1 MTIAGGLSM
10 SRRLLLSAA
19 GLLIVS
25 PVLKAAESTSEL
37 TRKIN
42 EFTVARQTALGI
54 RPAPLADDSEYLR
67 RVYLDLAG
75 RIPSVDEVRAFL
87 ADQSADKRA
96 QIVAKLLKDERYVEH
111 FTNVW
116 RHLLVPELM
125 ANVNVQVQNGN
136 GFDGW
141 LRKQIADNL
150 RYDQFARELLT
161 VPFAAER
168 IRGGKPAMNR
178 SAEAS
183 PNDPTPSAFYTA
195 KEAKPENLASSTA
208 RILLGVRIEC
218 AQCHDHPKGHWT
230 REQFW
235 SYAAFFAG
243 LSQNRE
249 STSGVREIFD
259 KREMT
264 IPGSSTVVEA
274 EFLGGGIP
282 QWKFNVGSRV
292 TLAEWMIAA
301 DNPYFAKAAVNRL
314 WAHFFGIGLV
324 DPEDDLRA
332 DNPPSHPELLDELA
346 RQIVAHDFD
355 VQYLIRAITA
365 SDAYQRTSAVTD
377 ADLNPR
383 AFARMNLKRLTPEQ
397 LFDSLA
403 EATGYREPT
412 APRDPRVPVPSR
424 GGARAEFLNLF
435 ASGVSS
441 RTEVQLSI
449 PQALLLMNGRFVSDA
464 LQTNNATLV
473 DLALRLTKLDT
484 QTGSNAI
491 YLATV
496 AGNPKLDTAGRIESL
511 FLATLSR
518 KPTAAEAEKLV
529 RYVEEAGERNR
540 ALAGVFWMLLNS
552 AEFIVNH

>member
-1 MTIAGGLSM
+1 M
-10 SRRLLLSAA
+10 SRRLFLATF
-19 GLLIVS
+19 GLVVVS
-25 PVLKAAESTSEL
+25 PLLCAAEPASEL

-42 EFTVARQTALGI
+42 ESIAARQTALGI
-54 RPAPLADDSEYLR
+54 RPSPLADDSEYLR

-75 RIPSVDEVRAFL
+75 RIPGADEVGTFL
-87 ADQSADKRA
+87 TEKSAEKRT
-96 QIVAKLLKDERYVEH
+96 QTVDRLLNDDRYVEH
-111 FTNVW
+111 FANVW

-125 ANVNVQVQNGN
+125 ANVNIQAQNGN

-141 LRKQIADNL
+141 LKKQIADNV

-178 SAEAS
+178 PTESS
-183 PNDPTPSAFYTA
+183 PNDPSPSAFYTA
-195 KEAKPENLASSTA
+195 KEAKPENLAASTA

-218 AQCHDHPKGHWT
+218 AQCHDHPQGHWS

-243 LSQNRE
+243 LSRNPDNA
-249 STSGVREIFD
+249 GGGIREIFD

-292 TLAEWMIAA
+292 TLAEWVTAP

-314 WAHFFGIGLV
+314 WAHFFGVGLV
-324 DPEDDLRA
+324 DPEDDLRK

-346 RQIVAHDFD
+346 KEFVAHGFD
-355 VQYLIRAITA
+355 VQYLVRAITA
-365 SDAYQRTSAVTD
+365 TDAYQRTSAVSEG

-383 AFARMNLKRLTPEQ
+383 AFTRMSLKRLTPEQ

-403 EATGYREPT
+403 AATGYREPT
-412 APRDPRVPVPSR
+412 TTPDPRVPVPVR
-424 GGARAEFLNLF
+424 GGARGEFLNLF
-435 ASGVSS
+435 SSGVSS

-473 DLALRLTKLDT
+473 DLALKWTKLDT
-484 QTGSNAI
+484 KTGSNAI

-496 AGNPKLDTAGRIESL
+496 VGDPKFDTAGRLESL

-518 KPTAAEAEKLV
+518 KPTPAETEKLV
-529 RYVEEAGERNR
+529 RYVEGANDSKR

>member
-1 MTIAGGLSM
+1 MTM
-10 SRRLLLSAA
+10 SRQILAVVALVILSS
-19 GLLIVS
+19 IV
-25 PVLKAAESTSEL
+25 PAAEPASEL
-37 TRKIN
+37 TGKIN
-42 EFTVARQTALGI
+42 EFIAARQMALGI

-75 RIPSVDEVRAFL
+75 RIPGIDEVSAFL

-96 QIVAKLLKDERYVEH
+96 QVVARLLKDDRYVEH

-141 LRKQIADNL
+141 LRKQIAGNV

-168 IRGGKPAMNR
+168 IRGGKAAMNR
-178 SAEAS
+178 PEESS
-183 PNDPTPSAFYTA
+183 PNDPSPAAFYTA
-195 KEAKPENLASSTA
+195 KEAKPENLAASTA

-218 AQCHDHPKGHWT
+218 AQCHDDKQGHWS

-243 LSQNRE
+243 LSPNRE
-249 STSGVREIFD
+249 STSGVREVFD

-292 TLAEWMIAA
+292 TLADWVIAP
-301 DNPYFAKAAVNRL
+301 DNPYFARAAVNRL

-324 DPEDDLRA
+324 DPEDDLRK
-332 DNPPSHPELLDELA
+332 DNPPSHPELLEELA
-346 RQIVAHDFD
+346 RQFVAHDFD

-365 SDAYQRTSAVTD
+365 SDAYRRTSAVTEG

-383 AFARMNLKRLTPEQ
+383 AFTRMNLKRLTPEQ

-403 EATGYREPT
+403 EATGYREPPT
-412 APRDPRVPVPSR
+412 PQNPRVPVPFR
-424 GGARAEFLNLF
+424 GGARGEFLNLF

-449 PQALLLMNGRFVSDA
+449 PQALLLMNGRFVSEA
-464 LQTNNATLV
+464 LQTKDATLV
-473 DLALRLTKLDT
+473 DLALRWTKLDAK
-484 QTGSNAI
+484 TGSNAI
-491 YLATV
+491 YLGTV
-496 AGNPKLDTAGRIESL
+496 AGDAKLDSAGRLDAL

-518 KPTAAEAEKLV
+518 KPTPGETEKLV
-529 RYVEEAGERNR
+529 RYVEGTADRKR
-540 ALAGVFWMLLNS
+540 ALAGVFWALLNS

>member
-1 MTIAGGLSM
+1 ML
-10 SRRLLLSAA
+10 RRLLPATFALVAVSPLVSAA
-19 GLLIVS
+19 E
-25 PVLKAAESTSEL
+25 PASEL

-42 EFTVARQTALGI
+42 ASIAARQTALGI
-54 RPAPLADDSEYLR
+54 RPAALADDSEYLR
-67 RVYLDLAG
+67 RIYLDLAG
-75 RIPSVDEVRAFL
+75 RIPAVDEVRAFL
-87 ADQSADKRA
+87 ADRTPDKRA
-96 QIVAKLLKDERYVEH
+96 QLVARLLKDERYVEH

-125 ANVNVQVQNGN
+125 ANVNLQVRTGN
-136 GFDGW
+136 GFDAW
-141 LRKQIADNL
+141 LRKQIADNV

-161 VPFAAER
+161 VPFATER
-168 IRGGKPAMNR
+168 IRGGRAAMNR
-178 SAEAS
+178 PAEAS
-183 PNDPTPSAFYTA
+183 PNDPSPADFYRA
-195 KEAKPENLASSTA
+195 KESKPENLAASTA

-218 AQCHDHPKGHWT
+218 AQCHDHPQGHWS

-243 LSQNRE
+243 LSRNPDNAGG
-249 STSGVREIFD
+249 GVREIFD

-292 TLAEWMIAA
+292 TLAEWVIAP
-301 DNPYFAKAAVNRL
+301 DNPFFAKAAVNRL

-324 DPEDDLRA
+324 DPEDDLRK
-332 DNPPSHPELLDELA
+332 DNPPSHPELLDEMA
-346 RQIVAHDFD
+346 KEFVAHDFD

-365 SDAYQRTSAVTD
+365 SDAYQRTSAVGEG

-383 AFARMNLKRLTPEQ
+383 AFTRMNLKRLTPEQ

-403 EATGYREPT
+403 AATGYREPT
-412 APRDPRVPVPSR
+412 TPQDPRVPVPNR
-424 GGARAEFLNLF
+424 GGVRAEFLNLF

-473 DLALRLTKLDT
+473 DLALRWTKLDAK
-484 QTGSNAI
+484 TGSNAI
-491 YLATV
+491 YMGTIV
-496 AGNPKLDTAGRIESL
+496 SDPKLDTAGRLEAL

-518 KPTAAEAEKLV
+518 KPTPAETDKLV
-529 RYVEEAGERNR
+529 RYVEGAGDPKR

>member
-1 MTIAGGLSM
+1 M
-10 SRRLLLSAA
+10 SRRLLLTVI
-19 GLLIVS
+19 GLVSVS
-25 PVLKAAESTSEL
+25 PVAAAQPASDL
-37 TRKIN
+37 TGKIN
-42 EFTVARQTALGI
+42 AFVAARQTALGI

-75 RIPSVDEVRAFL
+75 RIPTVDEVRTFL
-87 ADQSADKRA
+87 ADKSAGKRA
-96 QIVAKLLKDERYVEH
+96 QVVERLLKDDRYVEH

-125 ANVNVQVQNGN
+125 ANVNVQARNGN
-136 GFDGW
+136 GFDTW
-141 LRKQIADNL
+141 LKKQIANNV

-168 IRGGKPAMNR
+168 IRGGRPAMNR
-178 SAEAS
+178 PTEGS
-183 PNDPTPSAFYTA
+183 PNDPTPADFYRA
-195 KEAKPENLASSTA
+195 KESKPENLAASTA

-218 AQCHDHPKGHWT
+218 AQCHDHPQGHWS

-243 LSQNRE
+243 LSRNPDNAGG
-249 STSGVREIFD
+249 SVREIFD

-292 TLAEWMIAA
+292 TLAEWVIAP
-301 DNPYFAKAAVNRL
+301 DNPFFAKAAVNRL

-324 DPEDDLRA
+324 DPEDDLRK

-346 RQIVAHDFD
+346 KDFVAHDFD
-355 VQYLIRAITA
+355 MQYLIRAITA
-365 SDAYQRTSAVTD
+365 SDAYQRTSAVGEG

-383 AFARMNLKRLTPEQ
+383 AFTRMNLKRLTPEQ

-403 EATGYREPT
+403 SATGYREPT
-412 APRDPRVPVPSR
+412 TPQDPRVPVPIR
-424 GGARAEFLNLF
+424 GGVRAEFLNLF

-473 DLALRLTKLDT
+473 DLALRWTKLDT
-484 QTGSNAI
+484 KTGSNAI

-496 AGNPKLDTAGRIESL
+496 VSDPKLDTAGRIETL

-518 KPTAAEAEKLV
+518 KPTAAETEKLI
-529 RYVEEAGERNR
+529 RYVDGASDAKR
-540 ALAGVFWMLLNS
+540 ALAGVFWALLNS

>member
-1 MTIAGGLSM
+1 M
-10 SRRLLLSAA
+10 SRQILAVVVLAILSPI
-19 GLLIVS
+19 L
-25 PVLKAAESTSEL
+25 PAAEPASDL

-42 EFTVARQTALGI
+42 EFIAARQTALGV
-54 RPAPLADDSEYLR
+54 RPAPPADDSEYLR
-67 RVYLDLAG
+67 RLYLDLAG
-75 RIPSVDEVRAFL
+75 RIPAVDEVRPFR
-87 ADQSADKRA
+87 ADRSADKRA
-96 QIVAKLLKDERYVEH
+96 QLVARLLKDERYVEH
-111 FTNVW
+111 FANVW

-136 GFDGW
+136 GFDAW
-141 LRKQIADNL
+141 LRKQIADNV

-183 PNDPTPSAFYTA
+183 PNDPSPSAFYTA
-195 KEAKPENLASSTA
+195 KEAKPENLTASTA

-218 AQCHDHPKGHWT
+218 AQCHDHPQGHWS

-249 STSGVREIFD
+249 TASGVREIFD

-292 TLAEWMIAA
+292 TLAEWVIAP
-301 DNPYFAKAAVNRL
+301 DNPFFAKAAVNRL

-324 DPEDDLRA
+324 DPEDDLRK

-346 RQIVAHDFD
+346 RDFVAHDFD

-365 SDAYQRTSAVTD
+365 SEAYQRTSAVSEG

-383 AFARMNLKRLTPEQ
+383 AFTRMNLKRLTPEQ

-403 EATGYREPT
+403 AATGYREPT
-412 APRDPRVPVPSR
+412 TPPDPRAPVRLR
-424 GGARAEFLNLF
+424 GGARGEFLNLF
-435 ASGVSS
+435 SSGVSS

-473 DLALRLTKLDT
+473 DLALKWTKLDT
-484 QTGSNAI
+484 KTGSNAI
-491 YLATV
+491 YLGTV
-496 AGNPKLDTAGRIESL
+496 IADPKLDTAGRLEAL

-518 KPTAAEAEKLV
+518 KPSAGETEKLV
-529 RYVEEAGERNR
+529 RYVDEAGDPRR
-540 ALAGVFWMLLNS
+540 ALADVFWMLLNS

>member
-1 MTIAGGLSM
+1 M
-10 SRRLLLSAA
+10 SRRILAVVTLVFL
-19 GLLIVS
+19 GPIL
-25 PVLKAAESTSEL
+25 PAAEPASEL

-42 EFTVARQTALGI
+42 ESIAARQTALGV

-67 RVYLDLAG
+67 RLYLDLAG
-75 RIPSVDEVRAFL
+75 RIPGVEDVRAFL
-87 ADQSADKRA
+87 SDRSPDKRA
-96 QIVAKLLKDERYVEH
+96 QLVAKLLKDERYVEH

-141 LRKQIADNL
+141 LRKQIADNV

-161 VPFAAER
+161 VAFAAER
-168 IRGGKPAMNR
+168 IRGGKAAMTNRPAE
-178 SAEAS
+178 SS
-183 PNDPTPSAFYTA
+183 PNDPTPTAFYTA
-195 KEAKPENLASSTA
+195 KEAKPENLAASTA

-218 AQCHDHPKGHWT
+218 AQCHDHPQGHWS

-292 TLAEWMIAA
+292 TLAEWVIAP

-324 DPEDDLRA
+324 DPEDDLRK

-346 RQIVAHDFD
+346 RQFVAHDFD
-355 VQYLIRAITA
+355 VQYLTRAITT
-365 SDAYQRTSAVTD
+365 SDAYQRTSAVD
-377 ADLNPR
+377 EGADLNPR
-383 AFARMNLKRLTPEQ
+383 AFVRMNLKRLTPEQ

-403 EATGYREPT
+403 AATGYREPT
-412 APRDPRVPVPSR
+412 TPQAPRVPVPVR

-464 LQTNNATLV
+464 LQTNGGTLV
-473 DLALRLTKLDT
+473 DLALKITKLDR
-484 QTGSNAI
+484 QTGANAN
-491 YLATV
+491 YLGTV
-496 AGNPKLDTAGRIESL
+496 VADPRLDTPGRIEAL

-518 KPTAAEAEKLV
+518 KPSAAEAEKLV
-529 RYVEEAGERNR
+529 RYVEGASDSKR
-540 ALAGVFWMLLNS
+540 ALGGVFWMLLNS